1 MILEIFLDKIRDSR
15 TIGTYMAREKLISGR
30 AFNGIIA
37 GSYVLVVEISFSSPE
52 SVKMVFLNKSKK
64 KGRPRL
70 MISRSRCQG

>member
-52 SVKMVFLNKSKK
+52 SV
-64 KGRPRL
+64 L
-70 MISRSRCQG
+70 MGFFEQI